1 MQAETCPHL
10 QMLRSLLLFVF
21 SRIQLRTTTE
31 GTMVKALVYL
41 VNAEK
46 SCIQQAYT
54 TTVYATRD
62 GRFAFFLNL
71 RYGPY
76 FPKDCSFFKKI

>member
-1 MQAETCPHL
+1 
-10 QMLRSLLLFVF
+10 
-21 SRIQLRTTTE
+21 
-31 GTMVKALVYL
+31 MVKALVYL